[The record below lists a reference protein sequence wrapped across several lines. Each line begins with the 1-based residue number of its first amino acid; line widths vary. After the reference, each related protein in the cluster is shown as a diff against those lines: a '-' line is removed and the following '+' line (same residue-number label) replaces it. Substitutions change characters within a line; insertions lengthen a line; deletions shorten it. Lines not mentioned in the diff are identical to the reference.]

1 MRLLLIFFAALAF
14 AQETAPIVPPTA
26 PPTIP
31 SLMTE
36 GNAAYLKSD
45 YEGARQAYLKAWE
58 LAQQTPREDPIRYDV
73 LKRLVA
79 IRAAAGEFAD
89 ADTFLQMAL
98 NWKENQYGTND
109 LRLVD
114 DLIQSVN
121 LCRGMKDFER
131 AMLVLNRVM
140 GIHRSNGGTEN
151 AVYADDLSRMGLIN
165 MEKKN
170 VPVAIV
176 WFNQAISLRTKVAGP
191 LDVSLINDLDRVAG
205 AHIVM
210 REYAGAEEAYRRAL
224 IIRET
229 LLGKFDADLIATVD
243 GLAYSLFGQKKF
255 EEAEGLYKRL
265 IGLWEKSVGE
275 DHPMVAIALDKVATF
290 YAEQKKFDQVKE
302 ADDRSIAIRAHF
314 LAEGLGSAATE
325 QIAEGNKDAAIAMY
339 KRALLVMDPPSPLYD
354 EMRTQMEEIVKGM
367 TAPPPTKPLS
377 KTPPRK
383 SVPAKKQ

>member
-1 MRLLLIFFAALAF
+1 MRLLFVFLASLAF
-14 AQETAPIVPPTA
+14 GQEVAPTLPPS
-26 PPTIP
+26 IP
-31 SLMTE
+31 SLMTD

-45 YEGARQAYLKAWE
+45 YETARQAYLKAWD
-58 LAQQTPREDPIRYDV
+58 LAQQTPAEDPVRYDI

-89 ADTFLQMAL
+89 AENFLQMAL
-98 NWKENQYGTND
+98 NWKEHQYGTND

-121 LCRGMKDFER
+121 LCRGMKDFDR

-140 GIHRSNGGTEN
+140 GIHRTNGGTET

-165 MEKKN
+165 MEKKA
-170 VPVAIV
+170 VAVAIV

-191 LDVSLINDLDRVAG
+191 LDVSLINDLDHVAG

-243 GLAYSLFGQKKF
+243 GLAYSLFGQKKYD
-255 EEAEGLYKRL
+255 EAEILYKRL

-290 YAEQKKFDQVKE
+290 YAEQKKYDQVKE
-302 ADDRSIAIRAHF
+302 ADDRAIAIRAHF
-314 LAEGLGSAATE
+314 FAEGLGGAATE
-325 QIAEGNKDAAIAMY
+325 QIAEGNKETAIEMY
-339 KRALLVMDPPSPLYD
+339 KRALMAMEVPSPVYD
-354 EMRTQMEEIVKGM
+354 EMRKQMEEIVKGM
-367 TAPPPTKPLS
+367 TAPPPSKPLS

-383 SVPAKKQ
+383 GVTKKQPL

>member
-1 MRLLLIFFAALAF
+1 MRLFLLLLASLAF
-14 AQETAPIVPPTA
+14 AQENA
-26 PPTIP
+26 PTIP
-31 SLMTE
+31 SLLTE
-36 GNAAYLKSD
+36 GTTAYMKSD
-45 YEGARQAYLKAWE
+45 YEAARQAYLKAWE
-58 LAQQTPREDPIRYDV
+58 LAQQTPPTDPIRYDV
-73 LKRLVA
+73 LKRLVG

-89 ADTFLQMAL
+89 ADNFLQMAL

-131 AMLVLNRVM
+131 ASLILTRVM

-170 VPVAIV
+170 LQSAIV

-205 AHIVM
+205 AHIVV
-210 REYAGAEEAYRRAL
+210 REYGGAEEAYRHAL

-255 EEAEGLYKRL
+255 DEAEVLYKRL
-265 IGLWEKSVGE
+265 IGLWEKSVGD
-275 DHPMVAIALDKVATF
+275 DHPMVALALDKVATF

-302 ADDRSIAIRAHF
+302 ADERSLAIRAHF

-325 QIAEGNKDAAIAMY
+325 QIAEGNSEPAIAMY
-339 KRALLVMDPPSPLYD
+339 KRALMVMDPPSPVYD
-354 EMRTQMEEIVKGM
+354 EMRKQMEEIVKGM
-367 TAPPPTKPLS
+367 TAQQATKPLS
-377 KTPPRK
+377 KAPPRK
-383 SVPAKKQ
+383 TTTKKQ